1 MQANN
6 TTLKNVGVIKEGQ
19 TDVTCTQM
27 SVKYKV
33 LDHNLRFEPVN
44 VFYWFCSFK
53 FKRNQCD
60 DLKRIPFF

>member
-19 TDVTCTQM
+19 TDVTCTQIL
-27 SVKYKV
+27 VKYKV

-53 FKRNQCD
+53 F
-60 DLKRIPFF
+60 

>member
-1 MQANN
+1 MRDRHLKNDLPFMQANN

-27 SVKYKV
+27 SIKYKV

-44 VFYWFCSFK
+44 VFY
-53 FKRNQCD
+53 
-60 DLKRIPFF
+60 

>member
-19 TDVTCTQM
+19 TDVTFTQM

-44 VFYWFCSFK
+44 VFY
-53 FKRNQCD
+53 
-60 DLKRIPFF
+60 

>member
-33 LDHNLRFEPVN
+33 LDHNLRFR
-44 VFYWFCSFK
+44 WTSKCI
-53 FKRNQCD
+53 
-60 DLKRIPFF
+60 LLILLI